1 MGDLKEKFLAKIES
15 KGNKKTIE
23 NLVAF
28 VIILVATIIFIN
40 YIWTGD
46 KKRESANNGN
56 TLAEN
61 ESTNANINNAS
72 GVVTNNFSNTSTS
85 LEKQIENILRK
96 LDGVEDVNIL
106 ITYSETNKLV
116 PIYNEDNQ
124 ESITKEEDTQGRN

>member
-1 MGDLKEKFLAKIES
+1 MGNLKSRFLAKIES
-15 KGNKKTIE
+15 NGNKKTIE

-46 KKRESANNGN
+46 KKSTNVGN
-56 TLAEN
+56 ALPEN
-61 ESTNANINNAS
+61 ELTNSKIDNVS
-72 GVVTNNFSNTSTS
+72 DVVTNNFSNTSTN
-85 LEKQIENILRK
+85 LEKKIEDILRK
-96 LDGVEDVNIL
+96 LDGVEDVDVL